1 MSQVESPL
9 AVTGVFDVDK
19 ERTED
24 AIVFAKDDVKS
35 MEVVVAKHNRRL
47 WQIFTEIKESYVQYK
62 VRIKYHFESYRSLSI
77 SL

>member
-1 MSQVESPL
+1 MSQVVGPL

-24 AIVFAKDDVKS
+24 AIVFAKDDVEA

-47 WQIFTEIKESYVQYK
+47 WQIFTEIKE
-62 VRIKYHFESYRSLSI
+62 
-77 SL
+77 